1 MTLRDQQQMGPSNA
15 RYYTGTNQLHLISTS
30 KSLRTAMLPGLSPV
44 SDGRN
49 QQIELHKARAD
60 RASLLM
66 RWDKRSS
73 SGWAVGKSTLVYVRE
88 TERGLSTRLQLV
100 AQGSFQVSFVHE
112 SSHPGCSMPDLLP
125 HKAHT
130 GIQICQAQ
138 QVRKLRLTV
147 SGTYNQAVQE
157 LLHAQ
162 YFIFNFLGLSQNF
175 YFYICFP
182 AVTGAQTAFKTDE
195 IELSRGSGAAENA
208 RE

>member
-1 MTLRDQQQMGPSNA
+1 MTLRDQQRMGPSNA
-15 RYYTGTNQLHLISTS
+15 RHYHGTNQLHLTSTS
-30 KSLRTAMLPGLSPV
+30 KSLQTAMLPGLSPV

-73 SGWAVGKSTLVYVRE
+73 LGCAVGESTLVYIRE

-112 SSHPGCSMPDLLP
+112 SSHPDCYMPDLSP
-125 HKAHT
+125 HKAHS

-138 QVRKLRLTV
+138 QVRKLRLTML
-147 SGTYNQAVQE
+147 GT
-157 LLHAQ
+157 
-162 YFIFNFLGLSQNF
+162 
-175 YFYICFP
+175 
-182 AVTGAQTAFKTDE
+182 
-195 IELSRGSGAAENA
+195 
-208 RE
+208 